1 MNVNVW
7 SIVHSLS
14 SKEAV
19 MANLS
24 QLKVFETFVVT
35 VHVYRTQGPN
45 SSCNSSAPR
54 SGITKKTMRSNHGL
68 ATDKRQTP
76 AATHQR
82 QDLGTRRRRR
92 SPHCLIP
99 IQTKHG
105 LATYKRQTPAATHQR
120 QEQGT
125 RRRRW
130 PLFCLIPIQKRR
142 NSCSNYFIAA
152 IFLKNS
158 EKNGVG

>member
-45 SSCNSSAPR
+45 SSC
-54 SGITKKTMRSNHGL
+54 MRTNHGL

-105 LATYKRQTPAATHQR
+105 LATDKRQTPAATHQR
-120 QEQGT
+120 QDQGT

-130 PLFCLIPIQKRR
+130 PPFCLIPIQKRR
-142 NSCSNYFIAA
+142 NSCSNYFIAV
-152 IFLKNS
+152 IFLKSS
-158 EKNGVG
+158 EKMG